1 MLDRINDIFI
11 KDQTVNILP
20 KVAVLGGTAIGS
32 GCVSEA
38 GGAVMKTRNKNPY
51 ISACLQKIKERV
63 FNEIV
68 VCA

>member
-32 GCVSEA
+32 GCVIKA
-38 GGAVMKTRNKNPY
+38 GGAVMKTRNKKSVHFGMPAKNQGES
-51 ISACLQKIKERV
+51 IQ
-63 FNEIV
+63 
-68 VCA
+68 